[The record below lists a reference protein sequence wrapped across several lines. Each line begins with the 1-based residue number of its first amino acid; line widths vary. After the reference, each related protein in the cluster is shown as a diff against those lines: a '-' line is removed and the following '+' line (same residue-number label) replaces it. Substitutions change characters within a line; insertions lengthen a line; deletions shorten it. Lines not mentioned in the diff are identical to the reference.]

1 MTIQGFLGKSRVM
14 KMGIWRFCLED
25 EEGKMH
31 DIEIPMLSPQHWS
44 QQNQNKRGTS
54 CLIQHDL
61 MILTWEGGRYSKHV
75 MLNKE
80 KIIADSL
87 NV

>member
-1 MTIQGFLGKSRVM
+1 
-14 KMGIWRFCLED
+14 
-25 EEGKMH
+25 
-31 DIEIPMLSPQHWS
+31 
-44 QQNQNKRGTS
+44 
-54 CLIQHDL
+54 